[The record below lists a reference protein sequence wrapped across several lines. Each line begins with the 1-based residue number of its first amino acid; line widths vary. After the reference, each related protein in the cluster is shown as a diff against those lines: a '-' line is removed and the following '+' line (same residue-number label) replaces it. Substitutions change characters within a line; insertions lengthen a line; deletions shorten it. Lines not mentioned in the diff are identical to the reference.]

1 MGGQLPFSSAFFPAD
16 SQGTARESVFA
27 LDFLRQRLH
36 EKIQLARGQVN
47 EESPEHLE

>member
-1 MGGQLPFSSAFFPAD
+1 MVVGSPSSNLVSFPAE
-16 SQGTARESVFA
+16 SQVTAPDSVFA

-47 EESPEHLE
+47 GASS